1 MNESAAEALS
11 YLQENILVSAVIAL
25 VVGFL
30 ASKTVTHWEKSNVA
44 VYFIVGV
51 LGCFLGQFGVRY
63 VGLQPILEQAP
74 GMALLFDVVIAYC
87 GAFVVAAVA
96 HMFKPM

>member
-11 YLQENILVSAVIAL
+11 YLQENLLLTLVIAF

-30 ASKTVTHWEKSNVA
+30 ASKTVTHWEKSNIA
-44 VYFIVGV
+44 VYFIIGI
-51 LGCFLGQFGVRY
+51 LGTFLGQFVSRY
-63 VGLQPILEQAP
+63 IGLQSILELASS
-74 GMALLFDVVIAYC
+74 MELLFDVVLAYF
-87 GAFVVAAVA
+87 GSFVVAALI